1 MKKLISFLTVFLF
14 AVPVIFAQTPK
25 GLGKSD
31 PEAKKILDAVST
43 KFKTYKTVKANFT
56 LKVENS
62 TGKEQGS
69 KTGVVQMKGM
79 KYKVAITGQEIICDG
94 KTVWT
99 YDKSANEVQIST
111 LDNSAGNITPQ
122 KLFTNFYD
130 KDFIYKLNGNV
141 KQGNKTVAEIEMT
154 PTDKRKNFFKVY
166 LYVDEAQK
174 MIVSSKIYENSGN
187 IYTYGMSSLKLNQPL
202 KDEMFVFNKAKYP
215 GVEVI
220 QQ

>member
-1 MKKLISFLTVFLF
+1 MKKMLMILAVVFSLSAVAQKDPKAKAILDKVSTNFKTLKTVEANYNLTVTNRAGKNAGNKSGKIYL
-14 AVPVIFAQTPK
+14 K
-25 GLGKSD
+25 GQKYLLT
-31 PEAKKILDAVST
+31 EASLQIMS
-43 KFKTYKTVKANFT
+43 
-56 LKVENS
+56 
-62 TGKEQGS
+62 
-69 KTGVVQMKGM
+69 
-79 KYKVAITGQEIICDG
+79 DG
-94 KTVWT
+94 KTVWR
-99 YDKSANEVQIST
+99 YEPDANEVAVSNAS
-111 LDNSAGNITPQ
+111 DAGDGITPQ

-141 KQGNKTVAEIEMT
+141 KQGTKTVAEIEMT